1 MDFNKFTQ
9 KSLEAIQ
16 NCQKIAYEYGNQEID
31 EEHLLY
37 SLLTMEDSLIAKLIG
52 KMEINDQGF
61 IYQAEKLVAKRV
73 KVSGQVQVYLSGALN
88 QALMQAETEAKQMDD
103 EVYFRRASVPC
114 FDCKAKSGD

>member
-1 MDFNKFTQ
+1 MDFT
-9 KSLEAIQ
+9 SLRRSRLKRFRILRRLL
-16 NCQKIAYEYGNQEID
+16 IEYWQSEID

-37 SLLTMEDSLIAKLIG
+37 QPSDDGGQSYCQVIG
-52 KMEINDQGF
+52 KMEVNDQGF

-103 EVYFRRASVPC
+103 EYISL
-114 FDCKAKSGD
+114 